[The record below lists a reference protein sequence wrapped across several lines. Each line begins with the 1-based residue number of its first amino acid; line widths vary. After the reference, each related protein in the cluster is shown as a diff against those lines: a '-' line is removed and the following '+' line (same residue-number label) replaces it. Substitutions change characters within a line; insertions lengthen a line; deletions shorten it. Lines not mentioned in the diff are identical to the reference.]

1 MERTIQEQDSRTRI
15 LVAATQEFSEK
26 GFDGA
31 RVNAIAQ
38 KAGVNKA
45 LIYYYFKSKEEILE
59 ELFRGVLNDTLGRM
73 NSAFDRLVPFED
85 DEAVFVF
92 MNEILDYLEQRQDV
106 LRVMLMESL
115 KRSPVNDLIFRMIE
129 DLLHAELAKAKEL
142 GFPVSDLSESM
153 VTEFFTGIMP
163 ILNFVVYHDMWMDRF
178 HVDETDLRQTF
189 LKVFK
194 GTHMAFTLE
203 QRRQANR

>member
-1 MERTIQEQDSRTRI
+1 MAKQTKSAKTVVELAAERAALRDARI
-15 LVAATQEFSEK
+15 
-26 GFDGA
+26 
-31 RVNAIAQ
+31 
-38 KAGVNKA
+38 
-45 LIYYYFKSKEEILE
+45 
-59 ELFRGVLNDTLGRM
+59 
-73 NSAFDRLVPFED
+73 
-85 DEAVFVF
+85 
-92 MNEILDYLEQRQDV
+92 
-106 LRVMLMESL
+106 
-115 KRSPVNDLIFRMIE
+115 
-129 DLLHAELAKAKEL
+129 AKAKEL

>member
-1 MERTIQEQDSRTRI
+1 MGQTIQEQDSRTRI
-15 LVAATQEFSEK
+15 LSAATQEFSEK

-59 ELFRGVLNDTLGRM
+59 ELFRSVLNDTLGRM

-85 DEAVFVF
+85 DETVLAF
-92 MNEILDYLEQRQDV
+92 MNEMLDYLERRQDV

-129 DLLHAELAKAKEL
+129 DLLHAQLAKAKEL
-142 GFPVSDLSESM
+142 GFPVVDLSESM

-178 HVDETDLRQTF
+178 HVDEGNLRRTF
-189 LKVFK
+189 LKVFQ

-203 QRRQANR
+203 QQKRGGV